1 MKAKVLSVGAVMVTL
16 TRVTLGAPEFAGAK
30 LQARQS
36 IDFDLVDSVPDPV
49 IQPNDVSNFDPAAAI
64 ASVIAEVKA
73 GGPLAERKRALES
86 RDILVSTYP
95 GYTDNTPLGNV
106 SINAPLDCNQ
116 KVPHILLSRR
126 LLMHPLTW
134 NQDTYMGVKLFTN
147 SAFDT
152 ALCAAAC
159 S

>member
-73 GGPLAERKRALES
+73 GGPLSERKRALES

-95 GYTDNTPLGNV
+95 GYTDNTPLGNGLLRRAGPV
-106 SINAPLDCNQ
+106 GAPGGAPD
-116 KVPHILLSRR
+116 PGAR
-126 LLMHPLTW
+126 HPPR
-134 NQDTYMGVKLFTN
+134 GH
-147 SAFDT
+147 
-152 ALCAAAC
+152 
-159 S
+159 

>member
-1 MKAKVLSVGAVMVTL
+1 MAKILSAAVMTAAL
-16 TRVTLGAPEFAGAK
+16 TRVTLGVPEGAGAK

-49 IQPNDVSNFDPAAAI
+49 IQPEDVSNFDPAAAI

-95 GYTDNTPLGNV
+95 GYTDNFALGNV
-106 SINAPLDCNQ
+106 AINAPLDCNE
-116 KVPHILLSRR
+116 KVPTVSLPCCLP
-126 LLMHPLTW
+126 MHPLTEI
-134 NQDTYMGVKLFTN
+134 QDTYLGVKLFTK

>member
-1 MKAKVLSVGAVMVTL
+1 MKAKVLSVGVVMVTL
-16 TRVTLGAPEFAGAK
+16 TRVTLGAPEFAGVK

-36 IDFDLVDSVPDPV
+36 IDFDLVDSVPGSV

-73 GGPLAERKRALES
+73 GGPLAEIKRALES
-86 RDILVSTYP
+86 RDILVSTYL
-95 GYTDNTPLGNV
+95 GYTDNTPLGV
-106 SINAPLDCNQ
+106 VAINAHLECNQ
-116 KVPHILLSRR
+116 KVPPIPLSRR
-126 LLMHPLTW
+126 LLMHPLTLYQ
-134 NQDTYMGVKLFTN
+134 NTYMGVKLFNN